1 MRVPFTFM
9 PKTGPLGLTDWENV
23 YATLPGEDIFDAR
36 EIARTGAVVVV
47 RPDQYVSHVLPL
59 AATDKLAVFF
69 ARSLLPAS

>member
-1 MRVPFTFM
+1 
-9 PKTGPLGLTDWENV
+9 V